1 MSEDEII
8 RIPTME
14 AFNTLLDALNLT
26 DRQRE
31 IFINRYSR
39 GMFLAD
45 ISVEMDIDK
54 KTVIKELKEIRKKVR
69 EVNGTT
75 YLNPPP
81 ETE

>member
-14 AFNTLLDALNLT
+14 AFNTLLDDLNIT

-39 GMFLAD
+39 GMFLVD
-45 ISVEMDIDK
+45 ISTEMDIDK
-54 KTVIKELKEIRKKVR
+54 KTIIKELKEIRQKVR
-69 EVNGTT
+69 DINGQP

-81 ETE
+81 ENE